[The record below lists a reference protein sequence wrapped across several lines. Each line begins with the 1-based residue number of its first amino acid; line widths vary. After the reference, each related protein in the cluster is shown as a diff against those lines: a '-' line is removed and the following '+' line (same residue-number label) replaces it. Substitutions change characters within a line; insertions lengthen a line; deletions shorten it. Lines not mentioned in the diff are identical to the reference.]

1 MQLLLDWPAAGSSY
15 LFALIIYAA
24 FYLSLT
30 FQLYTKHDL
39 TTLVISES
47 KNASWLTVGRNNWLL
62 ILLSVESSFKTIRW
76 KSVVFYAYET
86 YQVVWIFSLAQMEH
100 LLLGSVAIFFTNN
113 TLISLLFARSLCA
126 SGVRVNIDLTGLLGF
141 QQLNTFNGN
150 SD

>member
-47 KNASWLTVGRNNWLL
+47 KNASWLTVGRNNWLF

-113 TLISLLFARSLCA
+113 TLISLLFAHSLCA